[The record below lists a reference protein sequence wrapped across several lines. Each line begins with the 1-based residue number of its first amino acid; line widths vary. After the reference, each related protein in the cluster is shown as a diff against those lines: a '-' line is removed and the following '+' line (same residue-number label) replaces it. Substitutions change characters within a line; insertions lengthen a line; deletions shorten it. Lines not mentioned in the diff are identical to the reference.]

1 MVILGLTLGHDS
13 AVAIVKDGKL
23 IASVSCERIYRVKK
37 TSRIDWL
44 AIDYVL
50 NEANLDF
57 DDVDYIA
64 VGGYSEWNTNS
75 KFIKIYF
82 DDEPHLF
89 PYRGNLF
96 NETRNGFDIF
106 KDNWL
111 VPPITDRWAYDYLK
125 VNVVIEGVYSKPGFI
140 INHQTA
146 HAASTFYTSPFEKS
160 VILTLDGSGDYPQK
174 SGSYHYGE
182 NTRLENMGAPDTLI
196 GVFYDYMTDYLSL
209 GPGLTKAG
217 TLMGLSSYGEP
228 NEMAKT
234 QWEDFIKP
242 GITHNNSDTKYYYV
256 MGSKLL
262 GKPPY
267 SYRYFVDEEKELY
280 EKKPTGSKKNTL
292 LERKDV
298 DKKIGMDAA
307 ASVQYI
313 FEKTVLKFVDEL
325 YDITKEYNCGNL
337 CLAGGSFL
345 NCNVNYKIL
354 KESKFDNIYIYPA
367 AGDDGLAVGGALY
380 VAHHLANNKRIEY
393 SNSEIVYTGGK
404 YEDNSIGIEYDKTVI
419 AKMISESKIIAW
431 YQGKSEFGPRA
442 LGNRSFIA
450 NPTDPN
456 MKDILNSRVKF
467 REWFRPFAPS
477 VVEENAQ
484 DYFDI
489 DVPSPFMLYTCP
501 VKKKELVPAIT
512 HVDGTARVQTVNKKD
527 NPKYYE
533 LIKEVEKF
541 TGIPMV
547 LNTSL
552 NINGQPIVETIEE
565 ALELFEQSDIDGIVI
580 NDRMILK

>member
-23 IASVSCERIYRVKK
+23 IASVSCERIYRDKK

-50 NEANLDF
+50 SMTNLDF

-64 VGGYSEWNTNS
+64 VGGYSEWNTNGE
-75 KFIKIYF
+75 FIKVYF
-82 DDEPHLF
+82 DDEPHLY
-89 PYRGNLF
+89 PYRGDLF

-111 VPPITDRWAYDYLK
+111 VPPITDRWSYDCLK

-160 VILTLDGSGDYPQK
+160 AILTLDGSGEYPQK

-182 NTRLENMGAPDTLI
+182 NNRLENMGAPDTLI
-196 GVFYDYMTDYLSL
+196 GVFYDNMTDYLSL

-242 GITHNNSDTKYYYV
+242 GITHDNSDTKYYYV

-280 EKKPTGSKKNTL
+280 EKKPTDSKKYTL

-325 YDITKEYNCGNL
+325 YDFTKEYNGGNL

-345 NCNVNYKIL
+345 NCNANYKIL

-404 YEDNSIGIEYDKTVI
+404 YEDNSIGVEYDKTVI